1 MPLELSGGEQQRV
14 AIARAMLN
22 SPKLIVADEPTGNL
36 DPETSEAIM
45 ALLEEINR
53 TGTTVIICTHDSN
66 LVDRMK
72 KRVIEVDDGLIVRD
86 EFGSG
91 YTAEDKT
98 ALPKSMIDEFVP
110 EVYSLAELQGE
121 QKEEILPAFP
131 QEDKEDQIPDFPSDN
146 KPDTVIIDPLKK
158 VEKAET
164 PAITPPAEIVK
175 QPETIITVVDD
186 TPAKAPAKEP
196 SAEEKPV
203 ESKPEETKP
212 AEEKQDVIQPA
223 EPEKTAVSEKVEPE
237 KKEPA
242 EQETSK
248 EEPEKQA
255 APEKKEADS
264 PKDVKEKKHAKE
276 KKAKKEI
283 EEFEDPDIPSDSE
296 EEG

>member
-1 MPLELSGGEQQRV
+1 
-14 AIARAMLN
+14 
-22 SPKLIVADEPTGNL
+22 
-36 DPETSEAIM
+36 
-45 ALLEEINR
+45 
-53 TGTTVIICTHDSN
+53 
-66 LVDRMK
+66 MK

-146 KPDTVIIDPLKK
+146 KPDTVIIDPLNK
-158 VEKAET
+158 VENAET
-164 PAITPPAEIVK
+164 PAITTPAETVK

-212 AEEKQDVIQPA
+212 AE
-223 EPEKTAVSEKVEPE
+223 
-237 KKEPA
+237 
-242 EQETSK
+242 QETSK
-248 EEPEKQA
+248 EEPEKQVT
-255 APEKKEADS
+255 PEKKEPDS